1 MQSNVV
7 PYFSEILN
15 DAMYKEKK
23 ANRRLVEGIE
33 DKVNCT
39 MRNVQRYRT
48 GEQVPNYITARIILD
63 FLNIDINEEDLRE
76 ILITSKKRS
85 KELRSSTKT
94 PSKMLYINSSNI
106 DIGIDI
112 GAIGIEEVINDRL
125 KELYGDSGSLK
136 IYWRTNTKRFKWS
149 HFIEE
154 IINYE

>member
-33 DKVNCT
+33 DKVNWT

-136 IYWRTNTKRFKWS
+136 KY
-149 HFIEE
+149 IEE
-154 IINYE
+154 LIQKDLNDHIL

>member
-1 MQSNVV
+1 MPSNVV

-23 ANRRLVEGIE
+23 ANRRLVEGVE

-136 IYWRTNTKRFKWS
+136 KY
-149 HFIEE
+149 IEE
-154 IINYE
+154 LIQKDLNDHIL

>member
-1 MQSNVV
+1 MPNNVV

-33 DKVNCT
+33 GKVNCT

-48 GEQVPNYITARIILD
+48 GEQVPNYITARTILD
-63 FLNIDINEEDLRE
+63 FLNIEINEDNLKE
-76 ILITSKKRS
+76 ILIASKKRS
-85 KELRSSTKT
+85 KELRATTKT

-112 GAIGIEEVINDRL
+112 GTIGIEEVINDIV

-136 IYWRTNTKRFKWS
+136 RY
-149 HFIEE
+149 IEDL
-154 IINYE
+154 IQKDLNYHIL

>member
-136 IYWRTNTKRFKWS
+136 KY
-149 HFIEE
+149 IEE
-154 IINYE
+154 LIQKDLNDHIL